1 MKMNKRIMISCAS
14 MTMVMAMI
22 FVPSASALNLGR
34 TVHFGSGCNANI
46 AFMSD
51 GNYAKATTT
60 EINNCSQVKVWFR
73 YVSQGVVKNS
83 TISEGPSYA
92 ESAVYDYNDLVIT
105 MHEGTN
111 NNWWSVES
119 LYKP

>member
-1 MKMNKRIMISCAS
+1 MKLNKRITISCAS
-14 MTMVMAMI
+14 MTMVMAMVL
-22 FVPSASALNLGR
+22 VPSASALNLGR

-46 AFMSD
+46 AFESN
-51 GNYAKATTT
+51 GYSAKATTT

-73 YVSQGVVKNS
+73 YVSQGEVKNS
-83 TISEGPSYA
+83 GISVEPSYA
-92 ESAVYDYNDLVIT
+92 KICVDDYNDLVIT